1 MSSGVHRT
9 EGHDPI
15 CVGPMPLLPDFP
27 GDTQLTVAL
36 GGHYSPWPSQVPQPT
51 SLQTYQTIRPTRMNW
66 WLSLHMMHCCT
77 IMKQI

>member
-36 GGHYSPWPSQVPQPT
+36 GGHYSHWASQVPQPT
-51 SLQTYQTIRPTRMNW
+51 SLQTYQTSRPTSANW
-66 WLSLHMMHCCT
+66 WLSLHTVYC
-77 IMKQI
+77 